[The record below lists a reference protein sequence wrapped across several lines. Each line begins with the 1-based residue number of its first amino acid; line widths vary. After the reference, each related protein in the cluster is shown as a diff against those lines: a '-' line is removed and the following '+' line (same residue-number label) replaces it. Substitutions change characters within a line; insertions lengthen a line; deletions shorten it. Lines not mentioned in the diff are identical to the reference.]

1 VISSR
6 LLEADLLYQMNAH
19 ELAAQRLESL
29 ARETSPESTRLAA
42 LSRLTEIACDDGDA
56 AAAQRGLAE
65 MRRSAEELDGELA
78 PADRAELTYAAA
90 RCAYSHREGGELRR
104 LAREAML
111 AARRAPANTR
121 VASLAIRIHSYL
133 AVDRY
138 HRQDLAGAG
147 EAADTAIKLLHRTP
161 AALPYVKTHALTTRA
176 VIDLHDPSRAHLAGT
191 ENVEALELA
200 LANGMITTARDALF
214 NIANSWL
221 FCDDSPASPH
231 AARAVRDSLADAL
244 AAPSRADDPVL
255 AALSLCSYGR
265 YAEAAD
271 LIDRIAAPNGASS
284 DWLPM
289 FFGPVTA
296 TKRARILFK
305 AAKFADAEK
314 AAAGA
319 LEAWEESRLG
329 GDGTALRVRA
339 EALEALGDARAATA
353 AIEDAIAALEPL
365 QPVHHLV
372 GAYQCAHRLTRKR
385 AYLDRAHDLVAVLKR
400 ADMPSDGAQLTPRE
414 REIARLVAR
423 GYSNN
428 AIAARLDIST
438 RTVESHVA
446 SIFSRLSIRARWQ
459 LTPDLL

>member
-1 VISSR
+1 
-6 LLEADLLYQMNAH
+6 
-19 ELAAQRLESL
+19 
-29 ARETSPESTRLAA
+29 
-42 LSRLTEIACDDGDA
+42 
-56 AAAQRGLAE
+56 
-65 MRRSAEELDGELA
+65 
-78 PADRAELTYAAA
+78 
-90 RCAYSHREGGELRR
+90 
-104 LAREAML
+104 
-111 AARRAPANTR
+111 
-121 VASLAIRIHSYL
+121 
-133 AVDRY
+133 
-138 HRQDLAGAG
+138 
-147 EAADTAIKLLHRTP
+147 
-161 AALPYVKTHALTTRA
+161 

-200 LANGMITTARDALF
+200 LANGMIATARDALF

-221 FCDDSPASPH
+221 FCDDSPASAH
-231 AARAVRDSLADAL
+231 EVRAVRDSLADAL
-244 AAPSRADDPVL
+244 VAPSRADDPVL

-271 LIDRIAAPNGASS
+271 VIDHIAPPSSGASS
-284 DWLPM
+284 DWMPM

-319 LEAWEESRLG
+319 LEAWEQSRLG

-339 EALEALGDARAATA
+339 EALEALGDARGATA

-372 GAYQCAHRLTRKR
+372 GAYQCAHRLTKKR

-400 ADMPSDGAQLTPRE
+400 ADVPSDGAQLTPRE
-414 REIARLVAR
+414 REIAMLVAR
-423 GYSNN
+423 GYSNK
-428 AIAARLDIST
+428 AIAARLNVST
-438 RTVESHVA
+438 RTVEGHVA
-446 SIFSRLSIRARWQ
+446 AIFGRLSIRARWQ

>member
-1 VISSR
+1 MISSR
-6 LLEADLLYQMNAH
+6 LLEADLLYQMGAH

-29 ARETSPESTRLAA
+29 ARETAPENARLAA

-56 AAAQRGLAE
+56 ETARHGLAE
-65 MRRSAEELDGELA
+65 MRRSAEQLNGELA
-78 PADRAELTYAAA
+78 PADRAELTYATA
-90 RCAYSHREGGELRR
+90 RYAYSHREGTELQR
-104 LAREAML
+104 LARETLL
-111 AARRAPANTR
+111 AARQAPANAR

-147 EAADTAIKLLHRTP
+147 AAADTAIKQLRRTP
-161 AALPYVKTHALTTRA
+161 GALPYVTTHALTTRA

-221 FCDDSPASPH
+221 FCDDSPASQH
-231 AARAVRDSLADAL
+231 EVRAVRDSLADAL
-244 AAPSRADDPVL
+244 LAPSRSDDPVL

-265 YAEAAD
+265 YTEAAGV
-271 LIDRIAAPNGASS
+271 IDHIAPPSGGSS
-284 DWLPM
+284 DWLPI

-305 AAKFADAEK
+305 AAKFADAER

-319 LEAWEESRLG
+319 LEAWEQSRLG

-339 EALEALGDARAATA
+339 EALEALGDAHAATA

-365 QPVHHLV
+365 QAVHHLV
-372 GAYQCAHRLTRKR
+372 GAYQCAHRLTKS
-385 AYLDRAHDLVAVLKR
+385 AL
-400 ADMPSDGAQLTPRE
+400 
-414 REIARLVAR
+414 
-423 GYSNN
+423 
-428 AIAARLDIST
+428 IST
-438 RTVESHVA
+438 G
-446 SIFSRLSIRARWQ
+446 
-459 LTPDLL
+459 LTTSWPR